1 MIVPVQKKRVYE
13 DISEQIQKQ
22 IEEGIWKE
30 GDRMPGEIELAN
42 LFQVS
47 RGSIREA
54 IKSLQMM
61 GVLEAKSGQG
71 TYVSSNALQKIQDN
85 RLTSMIS
92 DIQYRDQVLECR
104 YMIEPQA
111 AFVAAQI
118 CTEKDIEY
126 LKDSYRQML
135 ACSEEGDVAG
145 MNQWGNRFHS
155 YIVDMVD
162 NEVLSA
168 IYKSIEQQILDDLE
182 EFVNESGSSVML
194 SYHEEHLALIEAF
207 EEHDPVLARKILD
220 IHLGRKLKW
229 KRK

>member
-1 MIVPVQKKRVYE
+1 
-13 DISEQIQKQ
+13 
-22 IEEGIWKE
+22 
-30 GDRMPGEIELAN
+30 MPGEIELAN

-135 ACSEEGDVAG
+135 A
-145 MNQWGNRFHS
+145 
-155 YIVDMVD
+155 
-162 NEVLSA
+162 
-168 IYKSIEQQILDDLE
+168 
-182 EFVNESGSSVML
+182 
-194 SYHEEHLALIEAF
+194 
-207 EEHDPVLARKILD
+207 
-220 IHLGRKLKW
+220 
-229 KRK
+229 